1 MDSSSVVDKVDSREV
16 VACSIDTCF
25 LVNVLSKR
33 YWWGGGADGMVCEN
47 SHLQKRQKK

>member
-25 LVNVLSKR
+25 LVNVLLKR
-33 YWWGGGADGMVCEN
+33 YRLAGEEQMAYGV
-47 SHLQKRQKK
+47 